1 MKITLSKLILT
12 FIISLVG
19 LLPSKM
25 LATTYYISANG
36 NDANNGTSETSP
48 WQTMAKVS
56 NTTFAPG
63 DVILF
68 KSSETFIGQ
77 LTISSSGTAGLPII
91 YGKYGTG
98 ALPYLAAQGTF
109 PSTIYSLNKE
119 YFEINDLKITNH
131 LPGNNINDAS
141 AARLRGIHIV
151 NQDAGTLD
159 YIHLNRLEV
168 SNVNGE
174 HASGVS
180 RYYGGVHFEVSGSA
194 VPSKWNDILVANCS
208 FHDISRTG
216 LGWDSSWKIR
226 SSNSTFG
233 QSLGN
238 GYTDNWYPSTGI
250 VIKDNRFEHISGNG
264 LIVRVTS
271 STIAEGNYF
280 NYCGEL
286 ISGNAAF
293 CFNTDQ
299 FVFQFNE
306 AENTVYNSGDTDAR
320 GFDSDYRNKSTIV
333 QYNYFHDNGKG
344 GFVGTGGPE
353 DGTAYERFNVDLLVR
368 YNILEDNEREGIA
381 LSGNLWNA
389 TIHNNVVFSNST
401 IPNVEI
407 VRLTSWKVYPHDVSF
422 YNNVFWAK
430 GSGSYYKYGD
440 SRNITFRHNLYN
452 FSTVPPGLPVV
463 GYNSFAHIA
472 EDSFPVIN
480 NPNFDNPSSGGYALL
495 PGSPA
500 FNVGI
505 RGLTQPTLDYYN
517 NTIGNTR
524 NIGVDQTPG
533 LSTTEYKID
542 INDTGSPTSSG
553 WTGLVGSQDNNVA
566 IDGVRFT
573 MFGGIQGTRDRNSGG
588 NVTRDFAFND
598 GSNSIVGVRME
609 YLPAGTYD
617 VKTYHY
623 DALYNG
629 LVNVEYREEGNLA
642 STQVKLAGKSLTT
655 TSPAT
660 FQIVVEDGK
669 DYEIVA
675 REASTQDRSRF
686 NGLTITPTGTTKAK
700 EGSVSGKNSENK
712 EHQVDAKNLV
722 VYPNPVAGDF
732 TIYKSLEKD
741 DHLKIKIFDIRGILM
756 YSTVAPTQAGNL
768 KLTLN
773 RDELKLKRGIYVV
786 SVASEFGDV
795 WQAKI
800 LVL

>member
-1 MKITLSKLILT
+1 MKTPFSKLILT
-12 FIISLVG
+12 FIICLVG
-19 LLPSKM
+19 LSPFEI
-25 LATTYYISANG
+25 LATTYYISAAG
-36 NDANNGTSETSP
+36 SDANNGTSEITP
-48 WQTMAKVS
+48 WKTIAKVS
-56 NTTFAPG
+56 NTAFAPG

-68 KSSETFIGQ
+68 KSNETFIGQ
-77 LTISSSGTAGLPII
+77 LTISSIGTAGLPII

-109 PSTIYSLNKE
+109 PSTVYALNKG
-119 YFEINDLKITNH
+119 YFELNDLKITNH

-151 NQDAGTLD
+151 NQDAGTID

-168 SNVNGE
+168 SNINGE
-174 HASGVS
+174 HSSGVS
-180 RYYGGVHFEVSGSA
+180 RYYGGVHFEVTGSS
-194 VPSKWNDILVANCS
+194 VPSNWNDILVANCS

-216 LGWDSSWKIR
+216 LGWDSSWKVR

-233 QSLGN
+233 QLLGN

-250 VIKDNRFEHISGNG
+250 VIKDNSFEHISGNG
-264 LIVRVTS
+264 LIVRVTT

-280 NYCGEL
+280 NYCGEQ

-299 FVFQFNE
+299 FIFQFNE

-320 GFDSDYRNKSTIV
+320 GFDSDYRTKSTIV
-333 QYNYFHDNGKG
+333 QYNYLHDNGRG

-368 YNILEDNEREGIA
+368 YNIIEDNEREGIK

-389 TIHNNVVFSNST
+389 TIHNNVVFANST

-407 VRLTSWKVYPHDVSF
+407 VVLDSWKVYPHDVAF

-430 GSGSYYKYGD
+430 GSGTNYTYGD

-452 FSTVPPGLPVV
+452 YSTVPPGLPVV

-472 EDSFPVIN
+472 EDGFPVIN
-480 NPNFDNPSSGGYALL
+480 NPNFSNPSSGGYELL

-505 RGLTQPTLDYYN
+505 RGLSQPTLDYYN
-517 NTIGNTR
+517 NTIGTTR
-524 NIGVDQTPG
+524 NIGVDQTSG

-542 INDTGSPTSSG
+542 INDTDSPTSSG
-553 WTGLVGSQDNNVA
+553 WIGLVGSQDNDVA

-588 NVTRDFAFND
+588 NVSRDFAFND

-609 YLPAGTYD
+609 YLPAGTYN

-623 DALYNG
+623 DALFNG
-629 LVNVEYREEGNLA
+629 LVNVEYREKGNLA
-642 STQVKLAGKSLTT
+642 STQVKLVGKSLTT

-675 REASTQDRSRF
+675 REASTQNRSRF
-686 NGLTITPTGTTKAK
+686 NGLTITPTTTTGAK
-700 EGSVSGKNSENK
+700 GELVSGKNIENK
-712 EHQVDAKNLV
+712 ELQVNANNLV
-722 VYPNPVAGDF
+722 VYPNPVADNF
-732 TIYKSLEKD
+732 TILKSLEKD
-741 DHLKIKIFDIRGILM
+741 DTLKIKVFDIRGILV
-756 YSTVAPTQAGNL
+756 YSTKINTQAGNW
-768 KLTLN
+768 KLSFN
-773 RDELKLKRGIYVV
+773 KDELKLKRGIYVV
-786 SVASEFGDV
+786 SVASEFGEV
-795 WQAKI
+795 WQTKI